1 MRGREGWR
9 ELGEK
14 EGGLKEVV
22 REGGSEQG
30 IEEEGR
36 GYLVVSCLSFHPQL
50 GVSRWELNLLLLLR
64 MLEIL
69 SKENFRNCCD
79 FVSFH
84 LPFCNICP
92 WVFQIYCW
100 ISTPTPPHTPTHLHP
115 LLHSPTVC
123 PTVKP
128 WECLFCCFLFF
139 VFFCT
144 EPEKGPKCRHHSDVS
159 LFWGSG
165 MPIASSLPMRT
176 SATNSTQ
183 LQVKCHG
190 IWGCS
195 SPRGPVRSPCLG
207 ILHLNF
213 GGIHYCPSKAW
224 LFSLYYS
231 VFPFSCLFP
240 LFPQSKSSN
249 KVV

>member
-1 MRGREGWR
+1 
-9 ELGEK
+9 
-14 EGGLKEVV
+14 VT
-22 REGGSEQG
+22 
-30 IEEEGR
+30 
-36 GYLVVSCLSFHPQL
+36 LSLFTCPSAIFVPGFSRFTAEYQHP
-50 GVSRWELNLLLLLR
+50 
-64 MLEIL
+64 
-69 SKENFRNCCD
+69 
-79 FVSFH
+79 H
-84 LPFCNICP
+84 PH
-92 WVFQIYCW
+92 
-100 ISTPTPPHTPTHLHP
+100 TPPHTYTPSYTA
-115 LLHSPTVC
+115 LLFAQQLSHENAYSAV
-123 PTVKP
+123 
-128 WECLFCCFLFF
+128 FF
-139 VFFCT
+139 FFFFFCT
-144 EPEKGPKCRHHSDVS
+144 EPEKRPKCRHHSDFS

>member
-1 MRGREGWR
+1 
-9 ELGEK
+9 
-14 EGGLKEVV
+14 
-22 REGGSEQG
+22 
-30 IEEEGR
+30 
-36 GYLVVSCLSFHPQL
+36 
-50 GVSRWELNLLLLLR
+50 

-79 FVSFH
+79 FVSSH

-100 ISTPTPPHTPTHLHP
+100 ISTPTHTL
-115 LLHSPTVC
+115 TVC

-128 WECLFCCFLFF
+128 WECLFCCLVVFF
-139 VFFCT
+139 FFCT
-144 EPEKGPKCRHHSDVS
+144 EPEKGPKCRHHSDFS
-159 LFWGSG
+159 LFWASG
-165 MPIASSLPMRT
+165 MPTASSLSTRT

-213 GGIHYCPSKAW
+213 EGINYCPSKAW
-224 LFSLYYS
+224 LFSLYY
-231 VFPFSCLFP
+231 CLP
-240 LFPQSKSSN
+240 TLMSIPIISSEPIF
-249 KVV
+249 KQGGVTL

>member
-1 MRGREGWR
+1 
-9 ELGEK
+9 
-14 EGGLKEVV
+14 
-22 REGGSEQG
+22 
-30 IEEEGR
+30 
-36 GYLVVSCLSFHPQL
+36 
-50 GVSRWELNLLLLLR
+50 

-79 FVSFH
+79 FVSSH

-100 ISTPTPPHTPTHLHP
+100 ISTPTHPHPHTPTPHTHTP
-115 LLHSPTVC
+115 LLFAQQLSHENTCSAV
-123 PTVKP
+123 
-128 WECLFCCFLFF
+128 FCCCCC
-139 VFFCT
+139 FFCT
-144 EPEKGPKCRHHSDVS
+144 EPEKGPKCRHHSDFS

-165 MPIASSLPMRT
+165 MPIASSLPTRT
-176 SATNSTQ
+176 SATNSTE

-213 GGIHYCPSKAW
+213 GRIHYCPSKAW